1 MKTRIVSTRIPIG
14 QANGSFNIS
23 LPQGFGVP
31 RGFLVYAMDNAVQ
44 PNNFDTTTT
53 FPCIS
58 VGFGGSNIS
67 GLGVTNACV
76 FVSNQDTADPP
87 SSLASFG
94 NTVSVLT
101 RNIANTVFRQWYAT
115 GFANDIILGN
125 YNSTGTQ
132 VQPLDVVFTVFA
144 GDDFFCAVGQTVLPA
159 AINTAMRV
167 GTTFQ
172 PDVVLYSHIRPLQT
186 LDSQIHF
193 GTALRDAS
201 TGATTVSSQLGG
213 IWRSTEGA
221 TADPTIVRV
230 RISDTGSFNLP
241 TNSNVRFQYMFDSG
255 FAVTQSSAN
264 TGNSII
270 FLAMKAGTG
279 LSTNPTFAANTF
291 QSRATVSGTG
301 ISFYSVG
308 FKPAHI
314 IGNFSHV
321 NALNTNVTTA
331 ANGCEMLSFFTANGF
346 QQSNITGIGT
356 FTSSTASA
364 TVTGVGTSFLQ
375 QLSPLDVIYNL
386 QYQLIGTV
394 SSIASNTSLDLTGN
408 AAITSTGSS
417 FVFEKPQQFSYSYGN
432 ETNVNSGSNM
442 RGRVSN
448 SAITSFTAPTPA
460 LQAVGNIQNFNG
472 ENGFTVDYTTLTNG
486 GRYGWYFAIRDE
498 EFYIRRRGCT
508 D

>member
-1 MKTRIVSTRIPIG
+1 MKTRIVSTRIPTG
-14 QANGSFNIS
+14 QANGAFNIS
-23 LPQGFGVP
+23 LPTGFGVP

-58 VGFGGSNIS
+58 VGFGGSNIAGT
-67 GLGVTNACV
+67 GLTNACV
-76 FVSNQDTADPP
+76 FVTNQDTADPP
-87 SSLASFG
+87 SSNAAFG

-101 RNIANTVFRQWYAT
+101 RNVANTVFRQWQMT
-115 GFANDIILGN
+115 GFGNDIILGT
-125 YNSTGTQ
+125 YTAAGVQ
-132 VQPLDVVFTVFA
+132 VQPLDVVFTVFG
-144 GDDFFCAVGQTVLPA
+144 GDDFFCAVGQTALPA

-172 PDVVLYSHIRPLQT
+172 PDAILYSHIRPASP

-193 GTALRDAS
+193 GTALREAS
-201 TGATTVSSQLGG
+201 TGGTTVSSQLGG

-241 TNSNVRFQYMFDSG
+241 TNAVVRLQYMFQSG
-255 FAVTQSSAN
+255 FAITQSSAN
-264 TGNSII
+264 SGNSII
-270 FLAMKAGTG
+270 FMAMKAGTG

-291 QSRATVSGTG
+291 QSRPTGTG
-301 ISFYSVG
+301 TSFYEVG
-308 FKPAHI
+308 FKPEHI
-314 IGNFSHV
+314 IGNFSHA
-321 NALNTNVTTA
+321 NALNTTVATS

-356 FTSSTASA
+356 FTSSTGSA

-375 QLSPLDVIYNL
+375 QLGALDVIYNL
-386 QYQLIGTV
+386 GYQLVGTV
-394 SSIASNTSLDLTGN
+394 SSIASNTSLTLTAN
-408 AAITSTGSS
+408 AAITATGSS

-432 ETNVNSGSNM
+432 ETNVSSGSNM

-472 ENGFTVDYTTLTNG
+472 ENGFTVDYTTLANG
-486 GRYGWYFAIRDE
+486 SRFGWYLAIRDD
-498 EFYIRRRGCT
+498 EFYNRRRGGSG
-508 D
+508 